1 MQGEKVMSP
10 TILHKACG
18 HTLAVARP
26 HTLSLAL
33 PPACFAIVSNTCIRE
48 LTLCFFQVDT
58 RAQGDWIYEDTIQQT
73 HLSYWI
79 PLVIDFYVERSRV
92 T

>member
-18 HTLAVARP
+18 HTLAVALP

-33 PPACFAIVSNTCIRE
+33 PPASFAIVSNTCIRE
-48 LTLCFFQVDT
+48 LTLCFFQV
-58 RAQGDWIYEDTIQQT
+58 QT
-73 HLSYWI
+73 PQLKVTGYMKTH
-79 PLVIDFYVERSRV
+79 FSRV
-92 T
+92 ICHAGSH